1 MKPEPIGS
9 ETLDLVLHSFLL
21 QCSSEA
27 DPGEGKSEPR
37 QTGQPARGPKSSRLW
52 PNHSA
57 IASENGPYQGS
68 LRV

>member
-27 DPGEGKSEPR
+27 DPGEGK
-37 QTGQPARGPKSSRLW
+37 
-52 PNHSA
+52 A
-57 IASENGPYQGS
+57 IRREAPQ
-68 LRV
+68 